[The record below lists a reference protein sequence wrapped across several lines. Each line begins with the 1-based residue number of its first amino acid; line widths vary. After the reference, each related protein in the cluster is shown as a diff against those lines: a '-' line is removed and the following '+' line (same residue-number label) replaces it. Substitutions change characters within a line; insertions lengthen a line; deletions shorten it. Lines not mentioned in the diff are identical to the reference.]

1 MTDRALRVAIC
12 VLAAAGASIAGYLLY
27 ERWTGGPL
35 ICSTGGC
42 EIVQNSKYSKLA
54 GIPVALLG
62 LVAYVAIFVTGLFS
76 QELARAIGAAIEVSG
91 LFFALYLVY
100 VQNSKIHAWCQ
111 WCLTS
116 DVILAI
122 LAVLTVVRLL
132 RQPDDEAPAAA
143 VPAPQ
148 RR

>member
-1 MTDRALRVAIC
+1 VTDRVLRVAVC
-12 VLAAAGASIAGYLLY
+12 VLAAAGAAIAGYLLY

-42 EIVQNSKYSKLA
+42 EIVQHSKYSKLA

-62 LVAYVAIFVTGLFS
+62 LLAYIAIFITGLLR
-76 QELARAIGAAIEVSG
+76 QELARAIGAAIAVSG
-91 LFFALYLVY
+91 LLFALYLVY

-116 DVILAI
+116 DAILTV

-132 RQPDDEAPAAA
+132 HQPEDDAPAAA
-143 VPAPQ
+143 LPAPQ